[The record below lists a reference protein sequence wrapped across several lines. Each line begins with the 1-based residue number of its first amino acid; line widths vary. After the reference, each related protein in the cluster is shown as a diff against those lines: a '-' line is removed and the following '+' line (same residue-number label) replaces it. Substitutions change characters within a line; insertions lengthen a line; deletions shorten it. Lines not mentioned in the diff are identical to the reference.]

1 MRNKKILV
9 ICPYPKGVA
18 ACQRLKYEQYFKSW
32 NDAGYEITV
41 SSFFSNNTWNILWE
55 KGYTLHKIC
64 GTLFGYLRRLKDL
77 SRLHQFQSVYVCMW
91 VTPLFDSIFERLFL
105 LKSDSLIYDFDDAI
119 FLNGTNIKGNI
130 FRKYIKNNNKSKLLI
145 KNSSHVITSS
155 PYNLEYCLN
164 INKYNAATYIPC
176 SLDESRFVPITNDG
190 RSELSIG
197 WTGTFT
203 SKVYLDSIKHIIQKA
218 CMQYDLKLV
227 LITNFDYHI
236 DGIKMQV
243 IRWKEKTEIEDL
255 QKIDIGLYPLIPSDW
270 ALGKGGLKTLQY
282 MSIGIPSISTNFGT
296 ATKIVTHK
304 ENGFLV
310 NNDEEWLD
318 AIETLVN
325 NKSLRDNLG
334 RRAREHVIN
343 NYSIDALSKLY
354 LDVLKQEL
362 Q

>member
-18 ACQRLKYEQYFKSW
+18 AGQRLKYEQHFKSW

-41 SSFFSNNTWNILWE
+41 SSFFSNNTWDILWKE
-55 KGYTLHKIC
+55 GYTLHKIY
-64 GTLFGYLRRLKDL
+64 GTFIGYLRRLKDL
-77 SRLHQFQSVYVCMW
+77 SRLHQFQSVYVFMW

-105 LKSDSLIYDFDDAI
+105 LKSNNLIYDFDDAI

-130 FRKYIKNNNKSKLLI
+130 FRKYIKNNSKSKLLI

-155 PYNLEYCLN
+155 PYNLEYCLD
-164 INKYNAATYIPC
+164 INKNNAVTYIPC
-176 SLDESRFVPITNDG
+176 SLDDKKFIPANNNAS
-190 RSELSIG
+190 SELRIG

-203 SKVYLDSIKHIIQKA
+203 TKNYLDSIKHIIQKA

-243 IRWKEKTEIEDL
+243 IRWKEQTEIEDL

-296 ATKIVTHK
+296 ATKIVTNK

-334 RRAREHVIN
+334 RSAREHVIK
-343 NYSIDALSKLY
+343 NYSIDAVSKLY
-354 LDVLKQEL
+354 LDVLKREL